1 MVVEDEKEAP
11 GVSPSAN
18 GLESALT
25 KAGVPLLDAA
35 GECTAGG
42 DGYEE
47 VRGL

>member
-11 GVSPSAN
+11 GVSLSAN
-18 GLESALT
+18 GLDSVLT
-25 KAGVPLLDAA
+25 KVGVPLLDAA

-42 DGYEE
+42 DGCAE

>member
-11 GVSPSAN
+11 GVSPSVN
-18 GLESALT
+18 GLESALI

-35 GECTAGG
+35 GECTVDG
-42 DGYEE
+42 DGCDE